1 MAGFTFSGG
10 PVLEPTEFKDPLET
24 QSLESDK
31 PQNPKF
37 ESIVKQAVQ
46 QEFKAKERA
55 GSEEGAGSIRGRPSW
70 PQTGEGA
77 VLDIMQNMGK
87 QNLNASVPGKEP
99 LKKVV
104 DLAKSTSWIA
114 AARARL
120 IAASTS
126 ASKESK
132 RRKISGGGGQLW
144 DRNRWQWGDR

>member
-55 GSEEGAGSIRGRPSW
+55 GSEEGAGSIRGRPSA
-70 PQTGEGA
+70 TDRGRA
-77 VLDIMQNMGK
+77 VLDIMQNMA
-87 QNLNASVPGKEP
+87 NR
-99 LKKVV
+99 
-104 DLAKSTSWIA
+104 TSIPCQE
-114 AARARL
+114 RSR
-120 IAASTS
+120 
-126 ASKESK
+126 
-132 RRKISGGGGQLW
+132 
-144 DRNRWQWGDR
+144 